1 MKYFVALLALVA
13 TADGLRSRQN
23 LGYTTIRLKATTQ
36 STFAPTPPASRSL
49 KVGTSDRSRH
59 LSLLGLRHNTHAVA
73 HASERRARLAS
84 MRQQAQRLHALQY
97 YGEVLVGT
105 PPQRFQV
112 IFDTGSG
119 QLMLPSASCDS
130 KACKTHRSFAKKNS
144 STAISIGWAD
154 DPLVPAKS
162 EYDRD
167 TTVVNF
173 AMGDAVGQYARDHV
187 CLGNACGMADFVEMT
202 EESDNPFAD
211 AEWDG
216 VLGLAQ
222 ALSDDS
228 EFNIMTVLA
237 RGAGKG
243 GPGHLNKPVFAFYL
257 GQNVKDEAE
266 ITFGDYH
273 EQRMLTPLQWVNV
286 SQEGYWQFQ
295 FSDITVDG
303 QATGLC
309 KKYGKRMCQGVLD
322 TGSSLLMGPREDLDP
337 LLKMINFNDATHM
350 ECAKSHKF
358 PKLGFLVEGKLLE
371 MEPDD
376 YIDRATS
383 SDSKAG
389 MESCWAHL
397 MPVGDTGRGAIFV
410 LGMPFLRAFY
420 TVYDVHAKQI
430 GIAKAR
436 HRGAGPAVPAE
447 HELRGHPAKNVAKS
461 TGGAAEVKL
470 VSLRPAGDDLAGKDQ
485 GRLSNDQVLDRK

>member
-1 MKYFVALLALVA
+1 MKNFVALLALVA
-13 TADGLRSRQN
+13 TSDGLRSKQN
-23 LGYTTIRLKATTQ
+23 LGYTTIRLKATQ
-36 STFAPTPPASRSL
+36 SVFAPTPPASGNPNAS
-49 KVGTSDRSRH
+49 TNDRSRH
-59 LSLLGLRHNTHAVA
+59 LSLLGLGHKTHAAA
-73 HASERRARLAS
+73 HASESRNMLAS
-84 MRQQAQRLHALQY
+84 MREQSQRLHALQY

-105 PPQRFQV
+105 PPQPFQV

-119 QLMLPSASCDS
+119 QLMLPSAACESA
-130 KACKTHRSFAKKNS
+130 ACKTHRSFAKKNS

-167 TTVVNF
+167 TTVINF

-202 EESDNPFAD
+202 EESDNPFAG

-228 EFNIMTVLA
+228 EFNLMTVLA
-237 RGAGKG
+237 RSVGKG

-257 GQNVKDEAE
+257 GEDVKDEAE

-273 EQRMLTPLQWVNV
+273 EERMLTPLHWVNV

-303 QATGLC
+303 KATGIC

-322 TGSSLLMGPREDLDP
+322 TGSSLLMGPQSDLDP
-337 LLKMINFNDATHM
+337 LLKLISFNDATHM
-350 ECAKSHKF
+350 ECSESHKF
-358 PKLGFLVEGKLLE
+358 PKLGFLVGGKLLE
-371 MEPDD
+371 MDPDD
-376 YIDRATS
+376 YIDRAHGPEN
-383 SDSKAG
+383 KAG
-389 MESCWAHL
+389 VDNCWAHL

-436 HRGAGPAVPAE
+436 HRGAGRAASAG
-447 HELRGHPAKNVAKS
+447 HQLRGGAAKNATQS
-461 TGGAAEVKL
+461 TSGAAEVKL

-485 GRLSNDQVLDRK
+485 KRLSNDHVADQM